1 MPSIK
6 ERMEIRERGANIVR
20 RHLGGL
26 VRNPRRLVLKRILRK
41 KYGEYSNPHWVLCL
55 DGNEDNDV
63 CYVGYGTKGILVS
76 FEVWGPG
83 KRTYRKYYTFEEAE
97 RDTEFKADLLRRV
110 NKLIGEGDRE

>member
-1 MPSIK
+1 MPTKK
-6 ERMEIRERGANIVR
+6 EQMEIRERGASIVR

-26 VRNPRRLVLKRILRK
+26 VNPSRLVLIRYERRDR
-41 KYGEYSNPHWVLCL
+41 PHWVLCL
-55 DGNEDNDV
+55 DGDEDNDV

-97 RDTEFKADLLRRV
+97 RDAEFKTELRGRV
-110 NKLIGEGDRE
+110 KDLIGEGGRK